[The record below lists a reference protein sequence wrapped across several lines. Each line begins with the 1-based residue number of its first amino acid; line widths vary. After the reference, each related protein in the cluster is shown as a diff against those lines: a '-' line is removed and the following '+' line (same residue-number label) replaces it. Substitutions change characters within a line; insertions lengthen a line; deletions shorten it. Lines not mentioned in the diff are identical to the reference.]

1 MNGDLRKNW
10 NNNTMNGSKGT
21 NSVSKN
27 TSIVISGPAAVG
39 KTTLAESLAKIFGY
53 TIFNG
58 GDILKNI
65 AKDKG
70 YTVTGNDWWDTAE
83 AVRFMEER
91 KNDISFDIKV
101 DKMLVEIA
109 ENGKAVITS
118 YTLPWLTQQPMTFWL
133 NASPKSR
140 SKRMAKRDNIS
151 ITEALKII
159 KNRDAEN
166 RRIYK
171 KIYGRQFGENLLIF
185 DVVLNTEL
193 YTLGSLVYF
202 SKELYRRAIE

>member
-1 MNGDLRKNW
+1 
-10 NNNTMNGSKGT
+10 MNGSKGT

-39 KTTLAESLAKIFGY
+39 KTTLAENLAKIFGY

-70 YTVTGNDWWDTAE
+70 YNVTGKDWWDTNE

-91 KNDISFDIKV
+91 ENDVSFDIKV

-109 ENGKAVITS
+109 NSGKVVITS
-118 YTLPWLTQQPMTFWL
+118 YTLPWLTRQPMTFWL
-133 NASPKSR
+133 NASPERR
-140 SKRMAKRDNIS
+140 SKRMAKRDKIS
-151 ITEALKII
+151 ISEALKII
-159 KNRDAEN
+159 KSRDAEN

-171 KIYGRQFGENLLIF
+171 KIYGPQFGENMLIF

-193 YTLGSLVYF
+193 YTLDSLVYI
-202 SKELYRRAIE
+202 SQELYRRAIG